1 MYQTKT
7 LTKGQRTFI
16 NKIRKK
22 AGKTIYQQRLIED
35 GDCVLVGVSGGKDSM
50 ALVDILASLRKAFP
64 FKFELKVA
72 HIVVRQLVQLA
83 DAEKIKALCD
93 FHGVEFHKI
102 EVDIDFKRDPSLS
115 PCFKCAWGRRS
126 RLFRLTE
133 ELGCNKLAFGHHMD
147 DANETLIM
155 NILFNGEISS
165 LPYSVEM
172 FGGKFYLIRPMLE
185 LEDKDLGYYANL
197 LDLKAETRRCPNTK
211 TNRRDYV
218 RKMLNEFYE
227 IHPGLKK
234 NVFRAPQ
241 KYIAKY
247 LPLPLQSAEIQET
260 EE

>member
-1 MYQTKT
+1 MYQIKT
-7 LTKGQRTFI
+7 LTRGQRTFV
-16 NKIRKK
+16 NKLRKK
-22 AGKTIYQQRLIED
+22 VSKTIYQQRLIED
-35 GDCVLVGVSGGKDSM
+35 SDCVLVGVSGGKDSM
-50 ALVDILASLRKAFP
+50 ALVDILASLRKSFP
-64 FKFELKVA
+64 FKFDLKVA
-72 HIVVRQLVQLA
+72 HIVVRQLPQLA
-83 DAEKIKALCD
+83 DADKIKALCD
-93 FHGVEFHKI
+93 FHGIEFNRI

-172 FGGKFYLIRPMLE
+172 FEGKFHLIRPMLE
-185 LEDKDLGYYANL
+185 VEDKDVAYYANL

-211 TNRRDYV
+211 TNRRDYI

-227 IHPGLKK
+227 IHPGLKR

-247 LPLPLQSAEIQET
+247 LPLPLQAAGIEGNE
-260 EE
+260 

>member
-1 MYQTKT
+1 MYEIKS

-16 NKIRKK
+16 NKLRKK
-22 AGKTIYQQRLIED
+22 VGKTIYQQQLIKD
-35 GDCVLVGVSGGKDSM
+35 GDCVLIGVSGGKDSM
-50 ALVDILASLRKAFP
+50 ALVDILAAQRKAFP
-64 FKFELKVA
+64 FKFGIKVA
-72 HIVVRQLVQLA
+72 HITVRQLPKLA
-83 DAEKIKALCD
+83 DVDKIRTLCD
-93 FHGVEFHKI
+93 FHGIEFHHI

-126 RLFRLTE
+126 RLFRLVE

-165 LPYSVEM
+165 LPFSVDM
-172 FGGKFYLIRPMLE
+172 FEGKFQLIRPMLE
-185 LEDKDLGYYANL
+185 VEDKDLEYYANL

-211 TNRRDYV
+211 TNRRDVV

-227 IHPGLKK
+227 IHPGIKR
-234 NVFRAPQ
+234 NVFRSPQ
-241 KYIAKY
+241 KYIEKY
-247 LPLPLQSAEIQET
+247 LPLRKQDSPV